1 MKKAKEILRL
11 KSEAGLGNHKIARA
25 CSVSASTVW
34 DTVTRFQMTGIGWP
48 LPPAM
53 SEKEL
58 ERRLY
63 RKQGSL
69 EANPE
74 RVPDWAEVQ
83 RELRNKHVTLRLFW
97 EERRS
102 RRGESNPGPAHYE

>member
-1 MKKAKEILRL
+1 M
-11 KSEAGLGNHKIARA
+11 
-25 CSVSASTVW
+25 W

-83 RELRNKHVTLRLFW
+83 RELRNKHVTLRLLW
-97 EERRS
+97 EETRKPT
-102 RRGESNPGPAHYE
+102 RGIEPRTCSLRVSCSAS